1 MLEGSFWPLENMF
14 GGLHQMC
21 INLSPT
27 RPFERTAGPNSSRL
41 DGRNSRGHNH
51 LARSTGYGTARAPH
65 YGMIPR
71 SSSISASFLLRFAM
85 PAALGLIISAGV
97 AEAQRPVPVKP
108 QPPATQQSPSLREQI
123 VPPGFFPPA
132 GMCRIWI
139 NGVPAG
145 QQPAP
150 TDCVSAVRNRPA
162 NGRVLFG
169 DDPPKTKKGKS
180 DKNKSSTTDQL
191 VDLITRRISK

>member
-1 MLEGSFWPLENMF
+1 
-14 GGLHQMC
+14 MC

-27 RPFERTAGPNSSRL
+27 RPFERTPGPFSGPSALPKSLGQRYL
-41 DGRNSRGHNH
+41 AQFEGDGTS
-51 LARSTGYGTARAPH
+51 RAPQ
-65 YGMIPR
+65 YGMNHRFSTKPLP
-71 SSSISASFLLRFAM
+71 SLLRLALG
-85 PAALGLIISAGV
+85 AALGLFVSAGV
-97 AEAQRPVPVKP
+97 AEAQRPVPAKP
-108 QPPATQQSPSLREQI
+108 RAPATQSQSLQQI

-150 TDCVSAVRNRPA
+150 TDCASAVRNRPA

-169 DDPPKTKKGKS
+169 DDPPKTKKGKT
-180 DKNKSSTTDQL
+180 DKSKSSTTDEL
-191 VDLITRRISK
+191 VDLITRRIAR

>member
-1 MLEGSFWPLENMF
+1 
-14 GGLHQMC
+14 MC
-21 INLSPT
+21 INLPPA
-27 RPFERTAGPNSSRL
+27 RPFERTQRSFSDQSALSKSLGQR
-41 DGRNSRGHNH
+41 D
-51 LARSTGYGTARAPH
+51 LAQFSGYGTARAPH
-65 YGMIPR
+65 YGMIHR
-71 SSSISASFLLRFAM
+71 FSSKPLPSPLRL
-85 PAALGLIISAGV
+85 ALGATLGLFVWAGV

-108 QPPATQQSPSLREQI
+108 NTPVTQQSQSRRDQI

-132 GMCRIWI
+132 GMCRIWL
-139 NGVPAG
+139 NEVPAG

-150 TDCVSAVRNRPA
+150 TDCASAVRNRPS

-180 DKNKSSTTDQL
+180 DKNKSSPTDQL